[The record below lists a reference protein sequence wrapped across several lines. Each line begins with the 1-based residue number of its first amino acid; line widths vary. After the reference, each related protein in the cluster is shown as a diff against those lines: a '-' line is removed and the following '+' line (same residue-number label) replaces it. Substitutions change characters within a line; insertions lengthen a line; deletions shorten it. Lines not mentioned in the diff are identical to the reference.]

1 VVEMVTAY
9 VIWYDFLRYLI
20 FYPPVYQFIIIPGLI
35 AALVV
40 AIFII
45 WFERKAAARVQ
56 MRYGPY
62 EISPRTGGATQLI
75 ADLIRYSFQE
85 IIVPRTVD
93 AAIYFAAPVAAVI
106 LSLMPLNAVP
116 LTSNPAF
123 WPIPMDYSLL
133 VAVALTTLSPIFVIV
148 MAWASNNKFSLIG
161 GVRESFIVTAYEL
174 VAVLS
179 MLSVAA
185 SMSTFNLVD
194 IVEAQSGGLWYG
206 LLNPPAF
213 LAAFIATLMTTSGFP
228 FEIPD
233 AESEIVA
240 GPYTEYSGLMYGLD
254 MGAAYIK
261 RWVFSVLMALVFL
274 GGWAPYVPGTGFVL
288 GYLVPSLIVSAKALV
303 IMAVMSFLRAVYG
316 RYRIDQALGVA
327 WEILIPLA
335 MAAFGVGLAEAYFHV
350 YAHLGV
356 MAVAG

>member
-1 VVEMVTAY
+1 MSAY
-9 VIWYDFLRYLI
+9 EVAHWILRYVI
-20 FYPPVYQFIIIPGLI
+20 FYPPVYQFIIIPGLV

-40 AIFII
+40 AVFII

-93 AAIYFAAPVAAVI
+93 AALYFAAPVTVVI
-106 LSLMPLNAVP
+106 LSLLPLDAVP

-133 VAVALTTLSPIFVIV
+133 LAVALATLSPIFVLV
-148 MAWASNNKFSLIG
+148 MSWASNNKFSVIG

-179 MLSVAA
+179 LLSAA
-185 SMSTFNLVD
+185 AATSTYNLVD
-194 IVEAQSGGLWYG
+194 IVRAQSGGLWFG
-206 LLNPPAF
+206 LLDPIAF
-213 LAAFIATLMTTSGFP
+213 LTAFVATLMTTSGFP

-240 GPYTEYSGLMYGLD
+240 GPYTEYSGLMYGLN

-274 GGWAPYVPGTGFVL
+274 GGWAPYEPGSGFVA
-288 GYLVPSLIVSAKALV
+288 GYLIPSLIVSVKALI

-316 RYRIDQALGVA
+316 RYRIDQALGIA
-327 WEILIPLA
+327 WEILMPLA
-335 MAAFGVGLAEAYFHV
+335 LAALGVGLAEAYFHV
-350 YAHLGV
+350 YAYAGV
-356 MAVAG
+356 ITVAG